1 MTPHASSSAAGGD
14 GRGEGSPVLL
24 ERRGRV
30 AIVTLN
36 RPAKL
41 NAMSTQMMAELGEI
55 IIGLDGDP
63 DVGCIVITG
72 AGDRAFSAGRDLA
85 EEAGERSSRAG
96 GSEPVPAEPSSQGS
110 RGYAAVSG
118 CRKPVLAAIRGYAYG
133 GGAILALG
141 CDVRIAA
148 EDARFKFP
156 GAAYGLPAG
165 GVQLAQVVG
174 PAKSKELLFTGD
186 VVDARE
192 ALRIGLVNQV
202 VPASELQEYTLSMA
216 ERIAVNSPAA
226 LEALKAI
233 ANLMP
238 APDQALER
246 QRQADRE
253 LRSSA
258 DATTRLSAAAE
269 RVTGANRR

>member
-1 MTPHASSSAAGGD
+1 MSD
-14 GRGEGSPVLL
+14 EQPVLV

-36 RPAKL
+36 RPTKL
-41 NAMSTQMMAELGEI
+41 NAMSTRMMTELGDA
-55 IIGLDGDP
+55 IGALDDDP
-63 DVGCIVITG
+63 EVGCIVITG
-72 AGDRAFSAGRDLA
+72 AGERAFSAGRDLA
-85 EEAGERSSRAG
+85 EEAGERATRAS
-96 GSEPVPAEPSSQGS
+96 GSAPVPAEPSSQGS

-118 CRKPVLAAIRGYAYG
+118 CRKPVIAAIRGYAYG

-141 CDVRIAA
+141 CDIRIAA

-186 VVDARE
+186 VVEAQE

-202 VPASELQEYTLSMA
+202 VPVDQLQGYTLAMA

-226 LEALKAI
+226 LQALKAI

-238 APDQALER
+238 APDQAVER

-269 RVTGANRR
+269 RVTGAGRR